1 MGNSGPLPEAL
12 AQDIANYD
20 CAAVAVLSGNRNFE
34 GRIHPS
40 VRANYLAS
48 PPLVVAYAI
57 AGTMLKDLTTEPLG
71 HDRAGKPVYLQDLW
85 PESAEVQAIVDETL
99 TPELFK
105 KHYIAIEQG
114 APEWHA
120 IATPAGTNFAWQPDS
135 TFIRRPP
142 FFEDLQAAPE
152 LPRDIRAARVLAMF
166 GDMLTTDH
174 ISPIGAISPGTPAAE
189 YLQSLGIARRDFVN
203 YASRRN
209 NHDVMIRGTFA
220 NIRIRNEMT
229 PRAEGGY
236 TRYLPGAEQMTI
248 FDAAQLYRADGV
260 PLVIVAGAEYGAGSS
275 RDWAA
280 KGARL
285 LGVRAVIAESFERIH
300 RSNLVGMGVLPLQF
314 ESGVNRKTLALD
326 GTELF
331 DISGCEGR
339 LTPRMRHACT
349 ITRGDGRRAT
359 IQLMSRLDTTQ
370 DVEYFRHG
378 GLLQY
383 AIRQRLN

>member
-1 MGNSGPLPEAL
+1 
-12 AQDIANYD
+12 
-20 CAAVAVLSGNRNFE
+20 
-34 GRIHPS
+34 
-40 VRANYLAS
+40 
-48 PPLVVAYAI
+48 
-57 AGTMLKDLTTEPLG
+57 
-71 HDRAGKPVYLQDLW
+71 LW
-85 PESAEVQAIVDETL
+85 PESADVQAIVDETL
-99 TPELFK
+99 TPELFR
-105 KHYIAIEQG
+105 KHYIDVEQG
-114 APEWHA
+114 TPDWHA
-120 IATPAGTNFAWQPDS
+120 IETPGGTTFAWQPDS

-142 FFEDLQAAPE
+142 FFEGLQAKPAP
-152 LPRDIRAARVLAMF
+152 PRDIRAARVLAMF

-174 ISPIGAISPGTPAAE
+174 ISPIGAISPGTPPAE
-189 YLQSLGIARRDFVN
+189 YLQSLGIERRDFVN

-229 PRAEGGY
+229 PQAEGGY
-236 TRYLPGAEQMTI
+236 TRHLPAGAQMTI
-248 FDAAQLYRADGV
+248 FDAAQRYRSDGV

-300 RSNLVGMGVLPLQF
+300 RTNLVGMGVLPLQF
-314 ESGVNRKTLALD
+314 ASGVTRKTLALD
-326 GTELF
+326 GSEHF
-331 DISGCEGR
+331 DITGFDGT
-339 LTPRMRHACT
+339 LAPRMQHACT